1 MIGAKNKD
9 NKTKYNKHRPPEGW
23 TVHWSSSLP
32 WKAFPTT
39 LGIPHFT
46 YSLIYC
52 VFPETSSLTTTWPV
66 FSLLTQSIFLQN
78 AYFSLYGI
86 CLLSVSPNSWEL
98 NMLCCAHAHLPRI
111 LNITGHRVRSELLF
125 KEIYLTPRDTKN
137 LSSAFRKGHSPN
149 GFSPWS
155 QTVSSRKQRRVRS
168 VAGCPPRL
176 LSPAVVLHQLECS
189 AGEVPGTTLQL

>member
-1 MIGAKNKD
+1 MNHALVILSALEGFSHNPGHPSLYLFSNLLCLPRNIFPD
-9 NKTKYNKHRPPEGW
+9 HRLARFLSP
-23 TVHWSSSLP
+23 
-32 WKAFPTT
+32 
-39 LGIPHFT
+39 
-46 YSLIYC
+46 YSI
-52 VFPETSSLTTTWPV
+52 
-66 FSLLTQSIFLQN
+66 
-78 AYFSLYGI
+78 YFSSKCLLFIIWYMFII
-86 CLLSVSPNSWEL
+86 CLPHSWEL
-98 NMLCCAHAHLPRI
+98 HMLCCAHAHLPRI